1 MFLNKKVMISQ
12 PMYGLSDAEIKE
24 ARDRAKDFIR
34 QHRGDI
40 VENLVD
46 TSEMDKKDT
55 LPLYCLAKSLEAMS
69 HCDVV
74 YFLEGWKRARGC
86 RIEHLAAEA
95 YNMQIIYEYR

>member
-1 MFLNKKVMISQ
+1 MFLNKKVMICQ
-12 PMYGLSDAEIKE
+12 PMYGLPYAEIKE

-46 TSEMDKKDT
+46 TSEMEDRAT
-55 LPLYCLAKSLEAMS
+55 MPLYCLAKSLEAMS
-69 HCDVV
+69 YCDVV

-86 RIEHLAAEA
+86 RIEHLAAES
-95 YNMQIIYEYR
+95 YNKQIIYEYR